1 MTTQLKK
8 NNFSIDAN
16 KEMINTVNPRLTRPN
31 IDHFIKRILVVRRK
45 EKRGSVVSVLPTI
58 AGLSV
63 YRCVAAGYSQR
74 PQRENGVTVHMSS
87 LIPHAPSL

>member
-1 MTTQLKK
+1 MLSGLMVLLPRRTDWWYQATVAAVVGVREGPGTVMCEQL
-8 NNFSIDAN
+8 
-16 KEMINTVNPRLTRPN
+16 
-31 IDHFIKRILVVRRK
+31 
-45 EKRGSVVSVLPTI
+45 
-58 AGLSV
+58 GLSV